1 HPGLESSF
9 LERSMCSASVL
20 RTALPLNCRINKT
33 NKDCMFVAWDK
44 PENDGGSPITG
55 YYIERK
61 ERNSLL
67 WVKAN
72 DTVVRT
78 TEYPCAGLIEG
89 LEYTFRVSAINRAG
103 QGKPSKK
110 TDFVTART
118 PVGMF
123 AASKPEILDV
133 TKNSVTLVWAR
144 PKNDGGSKIIGY
156 YVEAMRVPGDTWIRC
171 NTSSQNV
178 PREEYTVTGLERDLQ
193 YQFRVIAK
201 TAVNMSKPS
210 EPTDPVL
217 VCAENGEVLL

>member
-1 HPGLESSF
+1 
-9 LERSMCSASVL
+9 M
-20 RTALPLNCRINKT
+20 
-33 NKDCMFVAWDK
+33 AWDK
-44 PENDGGSPITG
+44 PNTDGGNPITG

-103 QGKPSKK
+103 QGKPSGK

-118 PVGMF
+118 PVGMISTLIRLISIYF
-123 AASKPEILDV
+123 FLSSLNTFCCLTDTPGKPDILDI
-133 TKNSVTLVWAR
+133 TKNSVTLVWTR

-156 YVEAMRVPGDTWIRC
+156 YVEAMQVPGDSWIRC

-178 PREEYTVTGLERDLQ
+178 PKEEYTVTNLERDLQ

-201 TAVNMSKPS
+201 TAVNISKPS

-217 VCAENGEVLL
+217 VCAENGEF

>member
-1 HPGLESSF
+1 MSPKSPPRSSF
-9 LERSMCSASVL
+9 LLSRRRRPKPRFLNNYSFPKCHKPGAPINFTFDEIRNTSVICNWE
-20 RTALPLNCRINKT
+20 P
-33 NKDCMFVAWDK
+33 
-44 PENDGGSPITG
+44 PEDDGSPITG

-72 DTVVRT
+72 DTVVRS

-103 QGKPSKK
+103 QDTPGKPE
-110 TDFVTART
+110 V
-118 PVGMF
+118 
-123 AASKPEILDV
+123 LDV
-133 TKNSVTLVWAR
+133 TKNSVTLVWTR

-156 YVEAMRVPGDTWIRC
+156 YVEALRVPGDTWIRC

-178 PREEYTVTGLERDLQ
+178 PKEEYTVTGLERDLQ

-201 TAVNMSKPS
+201 TAVNMSSPS

-217 VCAENGEVLL
+217 VCAENG